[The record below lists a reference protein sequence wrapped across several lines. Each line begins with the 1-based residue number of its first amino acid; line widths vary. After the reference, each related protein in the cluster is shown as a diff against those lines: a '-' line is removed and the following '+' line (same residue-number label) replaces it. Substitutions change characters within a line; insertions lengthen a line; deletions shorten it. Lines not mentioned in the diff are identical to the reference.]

1 MSREDGFDG
10 SWVAHPDLVLVAMAE
25 FDAVL
30 GERPNQLER
39 LREDV
44 TTQAADLLD
53 VRHARRDHRGGRAG
67 QRLGRHPLHRG
78 VAAGRGAAAIDNLM
92 EDAAT
97 ARSRARRSGSGSTT
111 DASSDPTS
119 SGSSPRCGRAAGRAV
134 YRDAREVFE
143 KVALH
148 EVFVDFLTLT
158 AYAQLIRNE
167 S

>member
-1 MSREDGFDG
+1 
-10 SWVAHPDLVLVAMAE
+10 MAE

-39 LREDV
+39 LRDDV

-53 VRHARRDHRGGRAG
+53 VPATPGEITEAGVRANVSVG
-67 QRLGRHPLHRG
+67 IRYIAAWLQG
-78 VAAGRGAAAIDNLM
+78 VERPRSTISWR
-92 EDAAT
+92 T
-97 ARSRARRSGSGSTT
+97 RQPPRSRARRSGSGSAT
-111 DASSDPTS
+111 AVERSDVERIILEVMAELPDE
-119 SGSSPRCGRAAGRAV
+119 AV

-148 EVFVDFLTLT
+148 EVFVDFLTMT